1 MSAEEKRLRKKIS
14 KISKRLKTLE
24 ERMGVTS
31 SKDHEMASF
40 LGMGGPMQASMPGMG
55 GMGMQ
60 GMMPGMGGQIQTRA
74 QNVGTGMY
82 GMGMMGG
89 DISKNQ
95 PNNVGGKQESAFYSD
110 APETIT
116 QTSAQAPMSG
126 GGIVE
131 DFINP
136 FIGMQ

>member
-95 PNNVGGKQESAFYSD
+95 PNNIGGKQESAFYSD

>member
-60 GMMPGMGGQIQTRA
+60 GMMPGMGGQFQSRA

-95 PNNVGGKQESAFYSD
+95 TNIIGGKQESAFYSD